1 MIILDTYM
9 EYAQGPVGFL
19 SLLSLIIG
27 IVPIIFACVSLSEDL
42 KDLFGY
48 IMLMIGIFLVTI
60 GIIGICINKQDCYKV
75 YLEDMSLKEF
85 EENYEVGDID
95 GLIITAYK
103 KGE

>member
-9 EYAQGPVGFL
+9 SYAQGPAG
-19 SLLSLIIG
+19 LLSLISLLMG
-27 IVPIIFACVSLSEDL
+27 IAPIIYACFILGEDS

-48 IMLMIGIFLVTI
+48 IVLMIGIFLLTI
-60 GIIGICINKQDCYKV
+60 GIIGVCINKEDCYKV

-85 EENYEVGDID
+85 EENYDVIDID